1 MLAIERRNAILEK
14 LRIEKRV
21 VVSELS
27 QIYDVSEETIRRDLE
42 KLENDG
48 FATKSYGGAV
58 LNENTNLEFP
68 FNVRKKWNV
77 AEKQKIAEIIS
88 GMVGDGEQIILD
100 ASSTAVAI
108 VKQLKEKKNLTL
120 ITNSVEIIIETADML
135 SEWKILSTGGILKE
149 SGLALVGPQTEK
161 MLRSYHVDKV
171 IISAKA
177 VWKDAGFFDSDE
189 FHAASKRT
197 MLRSAKEKILAVD
210 SSKFGNTAFA
220 KIGSFSD
227 INTVVTDR
235 EPPQEWLGFFREQGI
250 RCLYP
255 ESAP

>member
-1 MLAIERRNAILEK
+1 M
-14 LRIEKRV
+14 
-21 VVSELS
+21 
-27 QIYDVSEETIRRDLE
+27 
-42 KLENDG
+42 
-48 FATKSYGGAV
+48 
-58 LNENTNLEFP
+58 
-68 FNVRKKWNV
+68 
-77 AEKQKIAEIIS
+77 
-88 GMVGDGEQIILD
+88 
-100 ASSTAVAI
+100 
-108 VKQLKEKKNLTL
+108 
-120 ITNSVEIIIETADML
+120 
-135 SEWKILSTGGILKE
+135 
-149 SGLALVGPQTEK
+149 GPQTEK

-235 EPPQEWLGFFREQGI
+235 EPSQEWLGFFREQGI

>member
-88 GMVGDGEQIILD
+88 GRGTDYPGCQLYGGGYRQAAQREEKPYTYYEFRRDYHRDGGHAVGMEDIVHRRDTERERSCAGGPSDGED
-100 ASSTAVAI
+100 A
-108 VKQLKEKKNLTL
+108 
-120 ITNSVEIIIETADML
+120 
-135 SEWKILSTGGILKE
+135 
-149 SGLALVGPQTEK
+149 
-161 MLRSYHVDKV
+161 
-171 IISAKA
+171 
-177 VWKDAGFFDSDE
+177 
-189 FHAASKRT
+189 
-197 MLRSAKEKILAVD
+197 
-210 SSKFGNTAFA
+210 AFLPC
-220 KIGSFSD
+220 
-227 INTVVTDR
+227 R
-235 EPPQEWLGFFREQGI
+235 
-250 RCLYP
+250 
-255 ESAP
+255 

>member
-1 MLAIERRNAILEK
+1 
-14 LRIEKRV
+14 
-21 VVSELS
+21 
-27 QIYDVSEETIRRDLE
+27 
-42 KLENDG
+42 
-48 FATKSYGGAV
+48 
-58 LNENTNLEFP
+58 
-68 FNVRKKWNV
+68 
-77 AEKQKIAEIIS
+77 
-88 GMVGDGEQIILD
+88 MVGDGEQIILD

-235 EPPQEWLGFFREQGI
+235 EPSQEWLGFFREQGI